1 MKRQQLLL
9 LILAFGVFSILNTEM
24 GIIGILPMAAAMYH
38 VDIVQAGMLVSM
50 FALGVAIAGPTMPL
64 LFSRFNRKRVM
75 LLVLGVFTL
84 CNALA
89 VVASDFQI
97 LLVLRVVPAFFH
109 PVYCALAFSVAV
121 ASVAPE
127 DAPRAVARINM
138 GVAAG
143 MVVGVPISNVLAATF
158 DFSVAMAFFAGVTG
172 LMFLLTMAFV
182 PDLPVTQPMRYGAQL
197 SVLKRPPVWLAIVA
211 VICLNGSIF
220 GVYNYLADYLQKIA
234 ALPGDLIAAL
244 LLVYG
249 LLNVC
254 GSYLGGNLLARC
266 PSTTVRLFPLCTIAL
281 YCLLFAGGG
290 KMLPLLVALIVAWGI
305 LGGINAN
312 INQYL
317 LACVASDAPDFSN
330 GLFLTAAF
338 SYTASD
344 CPSSSAVACC
354 WRPLPCYSQSSY
366 TAGQMSNKRRI
377 VLSARNKW
385 LYGRLLFIFDASA
398 MCFRSYWRKTLLD
411 FESRRYFFRVHLPSD

>member
-24 GIIGILPMAAAMYH
+24 GIIGILPMAAEMYQ
-38 VDIVQAGMLVSM
+38 VDIVQAGMLVSL

-64 LFSRFNRKRVM
+64 LFSRFNRKHVM
-75 LLVLGVFTL
+75 LGVFTI

-89 VVASDFQI
+89 VVASDFQL

-109 PVYCALAFSVAV
+109 PVYCALAFSVAA

-158 DFSVAMAFFAGVTG
+158 DFSMAMAFFAGVTG
-172 LMFLLTMAFV
+172 IMFLLTMAFV

-197 SVLKRPPVWLAIVA
+197 S
-211 VICLNGSIF
+211 
-220 GVYNYLADYLQKIA
+220 NYLADYLQKVA
-234 ALPGDLIAAL
+234 ALPGELIAAL

-249 LLNVC
+249 LLNIC

-266 PSTTVRLFPLCTIAL
+266 PSATVRLFPLCTIAL
-281 YCLLFAGGG
+281 YCLLFVGGG
-290 KMLPLLVALIVAWGI
+290 KLLPLLAALIVAWGI

-330 GLFLTAAF
+330 GLFLTAANLGCMAGTMISGF
-338 SYTASD
+338 FIRSLGLPFVVCGGLLLAAAALLLTKFVHCRADEQQATD
-344 CPSSSAVACC
+344 CPIGS
-354 WRPLPCYSQSSY
+354 
-366 TAGQMSNKRRI
+366 
-377 VLSARNKW
+377 
-385 LYGRLLFIFDASA
+385 
-398 MCFRSYWRKTLLD
+398 
-411 FESRRYFFRVHLPSD
+411 

>member
-24 GIIGILPMAAAMYH
+24 GIIGILPMAAEMYH

-75 LLVLGVFTL
+75 LLVLGVFTF

-89 VVASDFQI
+89 VVASDFQL

-109 PVYCALAFSVAV
+109 PVYCALAFSVAA

-158 DFSVAMAFFAGVTG
+158 DFSAAMLFFAGVTG

-234 ALPGDLIAAL
+234 ALPGELVAAL

-290 KMLPLLVALIVAWGI
+290 KLLPLLVALIVAWGI

-330 GLFLTAAF
+330 GLFLTAANLGCMAGTMISGF
-338 SYTASD
+338 FIHSLGLPFVVCGGLLLA
-344 CPSSSAVACC
+344 AVA
-354 WRPLPCYSQSSY
+354 
-366 TAGQMSNKRRI
+366 
-377 VLSARNKW
+377 
-385 LYGRLLFIFDASA
+385 LLLTKF
-398 MCFRSYWRKTLLD
+398 
-411 FESRRYFFRVHLPSD
+411 VHCRADEQQATDCLINS

>member
-1 MKRQQLLL
+1 MKRQQQLLL
-9 LILAFGVFSILNTEM
+9 LLLAFGVFSILNTEM
-24 GIIGILPMAAAMYH
+24 GIIGILPMAAEMYQ
-38 VDIVQAGMLVSM
+38 VDIVQAGLLVSL

-89 VVASDFQI
+89 VFASDFEV

-109 PVYCALAFSVAV
+109 PVYCALAFSVAA
-121 ASVAPE
+121 ASVVPE

-158 DFSVAMAFFAGVTG
+158 DLSVAMAFFAGVTG

-182 PDLPVTQPMRYGAQL
+182 PDLPVAQPMQYGAQL
-197 SVLKRPPVWLAIVA
+197 SVLKRSPVWLAIVA

-220 GVYNYLADYLQKIA
+220 GVYNYLADYLQQIA
-234 ALPGDLIAAL
+234 ALPGQFIAAL

-249 LLNVC
+249 LLNIY
-254 GSYLGGNLLARC
+254 GSYLGGNLLAKR
-266 PSTTVRLFPLCTIAL
+266 PRVTVRLFPLCTIVL
-281 YCLLFAGGG
+281 YCLLFVSGGQ
-290 KMLPLLVALIVAWGI
+290 LLLLLAALIVAWGI

-330 GLFLTAAF
+330 GLFLT
-338 SYTASD
+338 TANLGCMAGTMLSGFFIR
-344 CPSSSAVACC
+344 SLG
-354 WRPLPCYSQSSY
+354 LPFVVCGGLVMATTSLLLTTFVHCQ
-366 TAGQMSNKRRI
+366 AEARI
-377 VLSARNKW
+377 
-385 LYGRLLFIFDASA
+385 GDEHLL
-398 MCFRSYWRKTLLD
+398 
-411 FESRRYFFRVHLPSD
+411 LPDGTDR

>member
-1 MKRQQLLL
+1 MKRQQQLLL
-9 LILAFGVFSILNTEM
+9 LLLAFGVFSILNTEM
-24 GIIGILPMAAAMYH
+24 GIIGILPMAAEMYQ
-38 VDIVQAGMLVSM
+38 VDIVQAGLLVSL

-89 VVASDFQI
+89 VFASDFEV

-109 PVYCALAFSVAV
+109 PVYCALAFSVAA
-121 ASVAPE
+121 ASVVPE

-158 DFSVAMAFFAGVTG
+158 DFSVAMAFFTGVTG

-182 PDLPVTQPMRYGAQL
+182 PDLPVAQPMQYGAQL

-220 GVYNYLADYLQKIA
+220 GVYNYLADYLQQIA
-234 ALPGDLIAAL
+234 ALPGQFIAAL

-249 LLNVC
+249 LLNIY
-254 GSYLGGNLLARC
+254 GSYLGGNFLAKR
-266 PSTTVRLFPLCTIAL
+266 PRATVRLFPLCTIVL
-281 YCLLFAGGG
+281 YCLLFVSGGQL
-290 KMLPLLVALIVAWGI
+290 LPLLAALIVAWGI

-330 GLFLTAAF
+330 GLFLTAANLGCMAGTMLSGF
-338 SYTASD
+338 FIRSLGLPYVVCGGLVMATTALLLTKFVHCQAD
-344 CPSSSAVACC
+344 E
-354 WRPLPCYSQSSY
+354 RIGDDHLLLPDG
-366 TAGQMSNKRRI
+366 TDR
-377 VLSARNKW
+377 
-385 LYGRLLFIFDASA
+385 
-398 MCFRSYWRKTLLD
+398 
-411 FESRRYFFRVHLPSD
+411 

>member
-1 MKRQQLLL
+1 MKRQQQLLL
-9 LILAFGVFSILNTEM
+9 LLLAFGVFSILNTEM
-24 GIIGILPMAAAMYH
+24 GIIGILPMAAEMYQ
-38 VDIVQAGMLVSM
+38 VDIVQAGLLVSL

-64 LFSRFNRKRVM
+64 LFTRFNRKRVM

-89 VVASDFQI
+89 VFAGDFEV

-109 PVYCALAFSVAV
+109 PVYCALAFSVAA

-182 PDLPVTQPMRYGAQL
+182 PDLPVAQPMQYGVQL

-220 GVYNYLADYLQKIA
+220 GVYNYLADYLQQIA
-234 ALPGDLIAAL
+234 ALPGQFIAAL

-249 LLNVC
+249 LLNIY
-254 GSYLGGNLLARC
+254 GSYLGGNFLAKR
-266 PSTTVRLFPLCTIAL
+266 PRATVRLFPLCTIVL
-281 YCLLFAGGG
+281 CGLLFVSGGQL
-290 KMLPLLVALIVAWGI
+290 LPLLVALIVAWGI

-330 GLFLTAAF
+330 GLFLTAANLGCMAGTMLSGF
-338 SYTASD
+338 FIRSLGLPYVVCGGLVMATTALLLTKFVHCQAD
-344 CPSSSAVACC
+344 E
-354 WRPLPCYSQSSY
+354 RIGDEHLLLPDG
-366 TAGQMSNKRRI
+366 TDR
-377 VLSARNKW
+377 
-385 LYGRLLFIFDASA
+385 
-398 MCFRSYWRKTLLD
+398 
-411 FESRRYFFRVHLPSD
+411 

>member
-1 MKRQQLLL
+1 MKRQQQLLL
-9 LILAFGVFSILNTEM
+9 LILASGVFSILNTEM
-24 GIIGILPMAAAMYH
+24 GIIGILPMAAEMYQ
-38 VDIVQAGMLVSM
+38 VDIVQAGLLVSL

-89 VVASDFQI
+89 VFASDFEV

-109 PVYCALAFSVAV
+109 PVYCALAFSVAA

-182 PDLPVTQPMRYGAQL
+182 PDLPVAQPMRYGAQL

-220 GVYNYLADYLQKIA
+220 GVYNYLADYLQQIA
-234 ALPGDLIAAL
+234 ALPGQFIAAL

-249 LLNVC
+249 LLNIY
-254 GSYLGGNLLARC
+254 GSYLGGNLLANR
-266 PSTTVRLFPLCTIAL
+266 PRVTVRLFPLCTIVL
-281 YCLLFAGGG
+281 YGLLFVSGGQL
-290 KMLPLLVALIVAWGI
+290 LPLLAALIVA
-305 LGGINAN
+305 
-312 INQYL
+312 
-317 LACVASDAPDFSN
+317 
-330 GLFLTAAF
+330 
-338 SYTASD
+338 
-344 CPSSSAVACC
+344 
-354 WRPLPCYSQSSY
+354 
-366 TAGQMSNKRRI
+366 
-377 VLSARNKW
+377 
-385 LYGRLLFIFDASA
+385 
-398 MCFRSYWRKTLLD
+398 
-411 FESRRYFFRVHLPSD
+411 

>member
-1 MKRQQLLL
+1 MKRQQQLLL

-24 GIIGILPMAAAMYH
+24 GIIGILPMAAEMYQ
-38 VDIVQAGMLVSM
+38 VDIVQAGLLVSL

-89 VVASDFQI
+89 VFASDFEV

-109 PVYCALAFSVAV
+109 PVYCALAFSVAA
-121 ASVAPE
+121 ASVVPE

-158 DFSVAMAFFAGVTG
+158 DFSVAMAFFTGVTG

-182 PDLPVTQPMRYGAQL
+182 PDLPVAQPMQYGAQL

-220 GVYNYLADYLQKIA
+220 GVYNYLADYLQQIA
-234 ALPGDLIAAL
+234 ALPGQFIAAL

-249 LLNVC
+249 LLNIY
-254 GSYLGGNLLARC
+254 GSYLGGNFLAKR
-266 PSTTVRLFPLCTIAL
+266 PRATVRLFPLCTIVL
-281 YCLLFAGGG
+281 YCLLFVSGGQL
-290 KMLPLLVALIVAWGI
+290 LPLLAALIVAWGI

-330 GLFLTAAF
+330 GLFLTAANLGCMAGTMLSGF
-338 SYTASD
+338 FIRSLGLPYVVCGGLVMATTALLLTKFVHCQAD
-344 CPSSSAVACC
+344 E
-354 WRPLPCYSQSSY
+354 RIGDDHLLLPDG
-366 TAGQMSNKRRI
+366 TDR
-377 VLSARNKW
+377 
-385 LYGRLLFIFDASA
+385 
-398 MCFRSYWRKTLLD
+398 
-411 FESRRYFFRVHLPSD
+411 

>member
-24 GIIGILPMAAAMYH
+24 GIIGILPMAAEMYQ
-38 VDIVQAGMLVSM
+38 VDIVQAGMLVSL

-89 VVASDFQI
+89 VVASDFQL

-109 PVYCALAFSVAV
+109 PVYCALAFSVAA

-158 DFSVAMAFFAGVTG
+158 DFSVAMVFFAGVTG
-172 LMFLLTMAFV
+172 LMFLLTVAFV

-220 GVYNYLADYLQKIA
+220 GVYNYLADYLQKVA
-234 ALPGDLIAAL
+234 ALPGELIAAL
-244 LLVYG
+244 LPRLWSFEHLRKLSGRQSPRQVSQRDRTPFPAVYHRALLPALCGRWEVAASSCGTDCG
-249 LLNVC
+249 LGHPRWHQCEHQSVPAGLRGIGCAGFQQRPVPDS
-254 GSYLGGNLLARC
+254 GQSRLHGGNHDQRLFHTQPRTALRRLRWPAAGGRC
-266 PSTTVRLFPLCTIAL
+266 PATHKVRT
-281 YCLLFAGGG
+281 
-290 KMLPLLVALIVAWGI
+290 LP
-305 LGGINAN
+305 
-312 INQYL
+312 
-317 LACVASDAPDFSN
+317 
-330 GLFLTAAF
+330 
-338 SYTASD
+338 
-344 CPSSSAVACC
+344 
-354 WRPLPCYSQSSY
+354 
-366 TAGQMSNKRRI
+366 
-377 VLSARNKW
+377 
-385 LYGRLLFIFDASA
+385 GR
-398 MCFRSYWRKTLLD
+398 
-411 FESRRYFFRVHLPSD
+411 

>member
-1 MKRQQLLL
+1 MKRQQQLLL

-24 GIIGILPMAAAMYH
+24 GIIGILPMAAEMYQ
-38 VDIVQAGMLVSM
+38 VDIVQAGLLVSL

-89 VVASDFQI
+89 VFAGDFEV

-109 PVYCALAFSVAV
+109 PVYIALAFSVAA

-143 MVVGVPISNVLAATF
+143 MVVGVPISNVLAAAF

-182 PDLPVTQPMRYGAQL
+182 PDLPVAQPMQYGVQL

-220 GVYNYLADYLQKIA
+220 GVYNYLADYLQQIA
-234 ALPGDLIAAL
+234 ALPGQFIAAL

-249 LLNVC
+249 LLNIY
-254 GSYLGGNLLARC
+254 GSYLGGNFLAKR
-266 PSTTVRLFPLCTIAL
+266 PRATVRLFPLCTIVL
-281 YCLLFAGGG
+281 CGLLFVSGGQL
-290 KMLPLLVALIVAWGI
+290 LPLLVALIVAWGI

-330 GLFLTAAF
+330 GLFLTAANLGCMAGTMLSGF
-338 SYTASD
+338 FIRSLGLPYVVCGGLVMATTALLLTKFVHCQAD
-344 CPSSSAVACC
+344 E
-354 WRPLPCYSQSSY
+354 RIGDEHLLLPDG
-366 TAGQMSNKRRI
+366 TDR
-377 VLSARNKW
+377 
-385 LYGRLLFIFDASA
+385 
-398 MCFRSYWRKTLLD
+398 
-411 FESRRYFFRVHLPSD
+411 